1 MAEKEELIDL
11 YRVVGIREYDSIKK
25 NKAFLPGA
33 NSLEGRQFA
42 FTKSEVLEYAK
53 TDTSKIIVV
62 KATIPKKILKNLD
75 FSDSI
80 DTNIFIN
87 GVVTVQI
94 EENNLFNESLI
105 NIEFLERIS
114 GNNEIWS
121 NREIFK

>member
-114 GNNEIWS
+114 GNNEI
-121 NREIFK
+121 